1 MNKCFIKFD
10 NVSVRLG
17 NKIVLSDIN
26 WEIKENENWAI
37 IGHNGAGKSTLAK
50 TIMGK
55 TQVVKGSIRPLY
67 SQNKIGYVSFDLHSW
82 LMEEE
87 NKLEDLRSFSGKI
100 NKTTRV
106 KDIILRSNKLSSKS
120 LRHFLSVINILQ
132 INYLLSKNI
141 NQLSN
146 GEIRKVII
154 ARAMVKKPRL
164 LILDEPFEGLDQKS
178 RNEYQ
183 SVISNLIKKGIKILF
198 ITNRLEEI
206 PPDISHALVLING
219 NIFIK
224 REKAE
229 ALHNL
234 PIYAL
239 FKQHNL
245 IKNDLSRN
253 ANRQSQIAPDVLIE
267 MNNVTVRYGQKIV
280 LKNINWQMQKG
291 ENWAIVGPNGSGK
304 STILKLIT
312 GDVLQAYANNISILG
327 FKKGDGKSIWE
338 IKKYI
343 GEVSPDL
350 QLRYQ
355 KDVSVFEVIISGFFD
370 SVGIIQTPTPQQIKQ
385 ANKWISIFHLNRYI
399 HKKIADLSSGQQRM
413 IFFAR
418 AMVKNP
424 LLLILD
430 EPCQGLDLTNRKQI
444 LDVIE
449 NLSKY
454 TNLLLVTHHKDE
466 IPKCINKIMYL
477 NNSYAKFN

>member
-164 LILDEPFEGLDQKS
+164 LILDEPF
-178 RNEYQ
+178 
-183 SVISNLIKKGIKILF
+183 
-198 ITNRLEEI
+198 
-206 PPDISHALVLING
+206 PDISHALVLING